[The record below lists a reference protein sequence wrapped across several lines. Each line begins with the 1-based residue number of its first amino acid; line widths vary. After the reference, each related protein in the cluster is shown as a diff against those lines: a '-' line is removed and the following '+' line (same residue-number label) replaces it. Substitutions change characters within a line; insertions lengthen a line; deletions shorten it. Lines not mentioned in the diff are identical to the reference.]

1 MSTNTNQ
8 VLSRLTVTNASSS
21 VVKAAGIAVNAL
33 GGYFDADEGNFAGV
47 NKFETAASAAMTV
60 EGGIVSVLLG
70 GTVAEGDPIVPTSA
84 TGVWTKATGDE
95 KFYGIAL
102 AAGTVGLF
110 VRAWVAPNSA
120 GNVGTVST
128 DTKVYSLVD
137 NVTLLELIAGKTLLA
152 AVAGRTITVL
162 DWTITALGGAAT
174 TGTAV
179 TLSDTA
185 ASPVLIATVAVAALT
200 ENAVVNPSTATHV
213 TNGAA
218 GIGLG
223 LTADKGITIE
233 QTGTDMTVAVSF
245 LVNLTYSIA

>member
-1 MSTNTNQ
+1 M
-8 VLSRLTVTNASSS
+8 
-21 VVKAAGIAVNAL
+21 
-33 GGYFDADEGNFAGV
+33 
-47 NKFETAASAAMTV
+47 
-60 EGGIVSVLLG
+60 
-70 GTVAEGDPIVPTSA
+70 
-84 TGVWTKATGDE
+84 
-95 KFYGIAL
+95 
-102 AAGTVGLF
+102 
-110 VRAWVAPNSA
+110 
-120 GNVGTVST
+120 
-128 DTKVYSLVD
+128 
-137 NVTLLELIAGKTLLA
+137 
-152 AVAGRTITVL
+152 AGRTITVL

-223 LTADKGITIE
+223 LTADKGITVE